1 MSEPKGICSK
11 CGKIH
16 VTHWGAASCTAHK
29 RGTDPLEP
37 CSKHPRAA
45 LTVCRSHGGSS
56 PFAQTL
62 ARERLGLMSAQG
74 EIGQLMQECD
84 IPEQN
89 PVDGLLEVVRVSG
102 SMMRLLTIKVGELS
116 EDPSTNEILVESKDG
131 GLSTK
136 EVAGRDGFWG
146 LTKDSEMTVHPYVTL
161 LRIWTE
167 RYERACKTC
176 LDAGIAERQVNL
188 AESQGELVGQ
198 AVKGILQALNLT
210 PEQWEIA
217 PRIVATQLRALT

>member
-1 MSEPKGICSK
+1 MGEPKGICAK

-16 VTHWGAASCTAHK
+16 VTHWGNASCTAHK
-29 RGTDPLEP
+29 RGSDPLEP
-37 CSKHPRAA
+37 CSKEPRSQ
-45 LTVCRSHGGSS
+45 LTVCRNHGGN
-56 PFAQTL
+56 TIL
-62 ARERLGLMSAQG
+62 ARQFADEKLGLLSAQG
-74 EIGQLMQECD
+74 EIGQLMRECD

-102 SMMRLLTIKVGELS
+102 AMMRLLTIKVGELA
-116 EDPSTNEILVESKDG
+116 EDPSTNEILIEGKDG
-131 GLSTK
+131 ALSTK

-146 LTKDSEMTVHPYVTL
+146 LSKDSEMTVHPYVTL
-161 LRIWTE
+161 LRIWSE

-188 AESQGELVGQ
+188 AESQGELVGL